1 MSSFL
6 GLIKLLGLNI
16 SEDLRVV
23 DLGTNLLGHFSCH
36 LVGDFSIIHSHNEN
50 GFWCLIPIDIG
61 MKIV

>member
-23 DLGTNLLGHFSCH
+23 HLGTNLLGHFSCH
-36 LVGDFSIIHSHNEN
+36 LVGDFSIIHRVT
-50 GFWCLIPIDIG
+50 
-61 MKIV
+61 MKMDFGA